1 MDVRSLS
8 VVVVGARGD
17 ACRALVSRVRVR
29 VRDEARAGGRDVRAT
44 LGALALA
51 DLAPRAGLWRERLR
65 MRTAR
70 ALDVHYRRCVYLNV
84 QIFKIY
90 WFQMKSYFCVR

>member
-65 MRTAR
+65 MRTSH
-70 ALDVHYRRCVYLNV
+70 ALDIHYRRYGADLLQQCL
-84 QIFKIY
+84 
-90 WFQMKSYFCVR
+90 

>member
-1 MDVRSLS
+1 MEMSVRSLS

-51 DLAPRAGLWRERLR
+51 DLAPRAVLWRERLR
-65 MRTAR
+65 MRTTH
-70 ALDVHYRRCVYLNV
+70 ALDVHYQRYRDVC
-84 QIFKIY
+84 I
-90 WFQMKSYFCVR
+90 RP